1 MNEVKPLA
9 PAGGAAEP
17 DGLGV
22 FLGNL
27 MTLVRNLTSSIFR
40 HGAPTTDRSR
50 SETVVQNFFL
60 HIHSARVH
68 RWSLRPGF
76 TMGLGLVS
84 LFSFGVL
91 ALTGVLLMFYYKPTT
106 ALAYVSMKEIHYM
119 VPAGRLIRNL
129 HRWAAH
135 LMVAAVMLHM
145 VRVFF
150 TASYK
155 RGRQFNW
162 VIGIFLWVLTMALSY
177 TGYLLPW
184 DQLGYW
190 AMVIGTNIATSVRE
204 VTDALNVTRIFDPGS
219 TMAALLIGSNS
230 LGDESLIR
238 FNMLHCMFLPLLISI
253 LIGAH
258 FWRIRKDGG
267 MSRPDNV
274 DELLGEPPEGVK
286 PVFTQAPRKTYGM
299 MAFVR
304 GRSPAVG
311 RGPENTLP
319 AWPHLFRAE
328 AAVLMLCLVFLL
340 VWAFGQDA
348 PLKELANPLV
358 PENPAKAPWY
368 FLGLQELV
376 SFSAFMGGVGIP
388 TVALLG
394 LLLVPYL
401 DREETQIGRWF
412 CGSPSERRTAV
423 TSLLF
428 GLGSVLALETFAIHF
443 GWLRN
448 WFPTIPQ
455 IFVILVNPGTVL
467 TTLYMAWSVRVLK
480 KTGSTRHGAVSL
492 FSCFLAGFL
501 VLTIIAVWF
510 RGPNWVFYWWPTLW
524 PTH

>member
-1 MNEVKPLA
+1 MNESRPLA
-9 PAGGAAEP
+9 EEEGGARP
-17 DGLGV
+17 DGLRLL
-22 FLGNL
+22 LGN
-27 MTLVRNLTSSIFR
+27 VRNLLQSLKSSIFR

-68 RWSLRPGF
+68 RWSLRPSF
-76 TMGLGLVS
+76 TMGLGLLS

-91 ALTGVLLMFYYKPTT
+91 AVTGVLLMFYYKPTT
-106 ALAYVSMKEIHYM
+106 ALAYESMKEIHYM

-155 RGRQFNW
+155 EGRQFNW
-162 VIGIFLWVLTMALSY
+162 VIGILLWVLTMALSY

-190 AMVIGTNIATSVRE
+190 AMVIGTNIAVSVRE
-204 VTDALNVTRIFDPGS
+204 LTDALNVTRFFDPGAF
-219 TMAALLIGSNS
+219 MAAILIGSDT

-253 LIGAH
+253 GIGAH

-267 MSRPDNV
+267 MSRPDNA
-274 DELLGEPPEGVK
+274 DELLGNPPEGVQ

-304 GRSPAVG
+304 GRTPAVG

-328 AAVLMLCLVFLL
+328 ATVLMVSIVFLL
-340 VWAFGQDA
+340 IWAFVQDA

-376 SFSAFMGGVGIP
+376 SFSAFMGGIGIP

-394 LLLVPYL
+394 LMLVPYL
-401 DREETQIGRWF
+401 DREDTPSGRWF
-412 CGSPSERRTAV
+412 GGRRD
-423 TSLLF
+423 
-428 GLGSVLALETFAIHF
+428 
-443 GWLRN
+443 R
-448 WFPTIPQ
+448 
-455 IFVILVNPGTVL
+455 
-467 TTLYMAWSVRVLK
+467 
-480 KTGSTRHGAVSL
+480 
-492 FSCFLAGFL
+492 
-501 VLTIIAVWF
+501 
-510 RGPNWVFYWWPTLW
+510 
-524 PTH
+524 